1 MLQFSTG
8 SYKVVLDRFIYH
20 LLVYLKWIVS
30 APEQAKVLTEFK
42 NVFKH
47 NTNPELDYRHHD
59 ETMSMQSAFQNE
71 ISSLKEKIPEYGNS
85 SFDIS
90 DELIVLNSR
99 ICVAENCVKIMRAL
113 KLLKRDS
120 MPISSE
126 IYFQNDENT

>member
-1 MLQFSTG
+1 
-8 SYKVVLDRFIYH
+8 
-20 LLVYLKWIVS
+20 
-30 APEQAKVLTEFK
+30 
-42 NVFKH
+42 
-47 NTNPELDYRHHD
+47 
-59 ETMSMQSAFQNE
+59 MSMQSAFQNE

-113 KLLKRDS
+113 KLLERDS
-120 MPISSE
+120 MLISRE